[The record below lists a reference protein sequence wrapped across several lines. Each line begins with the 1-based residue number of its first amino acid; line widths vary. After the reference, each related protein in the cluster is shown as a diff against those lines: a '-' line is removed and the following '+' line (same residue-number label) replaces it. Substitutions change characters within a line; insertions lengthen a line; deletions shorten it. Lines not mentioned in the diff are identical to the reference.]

1 MTRIAVGAALL
12 LASLGPAMAQTV
24 PAGFPL
30 DRGYKGI
37 SISGFDVQRAGITLT
52 VTRNAKENRV
62 VGSGSGG
69 CNNWTATFLFR
80 EGDAMDVTEV
90 VTTRRACAKA
100 KMTTEEAFLT
110 TLKSSHRW
118 RVDGNRLIIEGEA
131 GRLLL
136 TGAAPPGKK

>member
-1 MTRIAVGAALL
+1 MIRTALGALL
-12 LASLGPAMAQTV
+12 AMSVASAFAQTV

-90 VTTRRACAKA
+90 VTTRRSCPKA

-136 TGAAPPGKK
+136 TGAAPAGKK

>member
-1 MTRIAVGAALL
+1 MMRTALGVALL
-12 LASLGPAMAQTV
+12 VASVGSVAAQTV

-52 VTRNAKENRV
+52 VTRNAKESRV

-69 CNNWTATFLFR
+69 CNNWSATFIFR
-80 EGDAMDVTEV
+80 DGDAMDVAEV

-110 TLKSSHRW
+110 TLKSAHRW
-118 RVDGNRLIIEGEA
+118 RVDGNRLILEGEA

-136 TGAAPPGKK
+136 TGAAPAGKK